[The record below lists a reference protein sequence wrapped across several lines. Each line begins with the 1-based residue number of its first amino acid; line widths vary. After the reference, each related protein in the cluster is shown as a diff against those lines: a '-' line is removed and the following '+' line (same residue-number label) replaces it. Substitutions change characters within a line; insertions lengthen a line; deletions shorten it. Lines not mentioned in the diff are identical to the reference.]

1 MDNIIIAVCTDTSAI
16 NFLPENWKAF
26 EHVNSLRAAK
36 KKMRQ
41 AKPALVVLCIDSP
54 DDIALCQSVSQYIR
68 QGLANA
74 VSRIVV
80 IHSES
85 QKLNEVEWLEEYQ
98 VNACLSAR
106 QDKSLFNKS
115 VLNRELDTF
124 DYIESTYRQHDAET
138 EMLMCISQFSRANE
152 STKALLNTFS
162 HSLARLCHAAY
173 SCEIYIENNNR
184 YRAVAATDT
193 PSNMA
198 DAFKNTFMGSTLPA
212 FLLKAIEE
220 QQPQIDLLHANSGI
234 EAVLQQSSV
243 TIGSYLAFPIVV
255 YKRVI
260 CLLFFLIPE
269 SDMSRVSMKQI
280 NVINKASEQLTILLE
295 RRKAEYS
302 LKNQYKRLQSALL
315 ELKSTKEELESREKL
330 ASIGRMAAGI
340 AHEINN
346 PLSFVI
352 SNFSSMDKY
361 LDSIMTLQTMQSEL
375 LTCIDIQQSQ
385 EAQKLKASLTSFKQ
399 KEGIEFILEDIRA
412 IVTDSF
418 NGLQRVENIIA
429 DLRTFTDVKTN
440 EGDTCD
446 IQKVLNEILKVYKY
460 DEKRPVDIHCEIPSL
475 APIPFNT
482 GLIEQV
488 LNNVL
493 KNAIQA
499 LEGANVVKPVVTI
512 KVFNESECFNLVVRD
527 NGPGIDEPTKAK
539 MYDPFFT
546 TKPIGEGVGLGLSV
560 TFNIL
565 QKLGGTIT
573 CNTELGKYTE
583 FKIALPLNSAQ

>member
-1 MDNIIIAVCTDTSAI
+1 MDNPIIVVCTHANTAQ
-16 NFLPENWKAF
+16 FVPESWKTV
-26 EHVNSLRAAK
+26 EHANSLRAAK

-41 AKPALVVLCIDSP
+41 AKPALVLLCIDSP
-54 DDIALCQSVSQYIR
+54 DDVALCQSVSQYIR
-68 QGLANA
+68 EGLANA

-80 IHSES
+80 MHSES
-85 QKLNEVEWLEEYQ
+85 EKLDEVEWLEEFQ
-98 VNACLSAR
+98 VNACLCAR
-106 QDKSLFNKS
+106 HEKRLFNQS
-115 VLNRELDTF
+115 VLKRELDTF
-124 DYIESTYRQHDAET
+124 DYIESTYKQHDAET

-152 STKALLNTFS
+152 TTKVLLSTFS
-162 HSLARLCHAAY
+162 QSLARLCHAAY
-173 SCEIYIENNNR
+173 SCEIYINNDG
-184 YRAVAATDT
+184 YHAVAANDT
-193 PSNMA
+193 PSDMN
-198 DAFKNTFMGSTLPA
+198 DAFESLFTGKALPN

-234 EAVLQQSSV
+234 DSVLDQSS
-243 TIGSYLAFPIVV
+243 TPIGSYLAFPIVV
-255 YKRVI
+255 YKRVL

-280 NVINKASEQLTILLE
+280 NIINKASEQLTVLLE

-399 KEGIEFILEDIRA
+399 REGIEFVLEDIRA

-446 IQKVLNEILKVYKY
+446 IQKVLNETLKVYKY
-460 DEKRPVDIHCEIPSL
+460 DEKSPIDIHVDIPSL
-475 APIPFNT
+475 TPIPFNT
-482 GLIEQV
+482 GAIEQV
-488 LNNVL
+488 VNNLV

-499 LEGANVVKPVVTI
+499 FEGADITKPALAVKA
-512 KVFNESECFNLVVRD
+512 FNEKDCFNLIVRD
-527 NGPGIDEPTKAK
+527 NGPGIDDATKAK

-546 TKPIGEGVGLGLSV
+546 TKQIGKGVGLGLSV
-560 TFNIL
+560 TMNIV
-565 QKLGGTIT
+565 QKLGGSIT
-573 CNTELGKYTE
+573 CNTELGRYTE
-583 FKIALPLNSAQ
+583 FKVALPLTRAS

>member
-1 MDNIIIAVCTDTSAI
+1 MDNPIIVVCTHANTTQ
-16 NFLPENWKAF
+16 FVPESWKTF
-26 EHVNSLRAAK
+26 EHANSLRAAK

-41 AKPALVVLCIDSP
+41 AKPALVLLCIDSP
-54 DDIALCQSVSQYIR
+54 DAVALCQSVSQYIR
-68 QGLANA
+68 EGLANA

-80 IHSES
+80 MHSES
-85 QKLNEVEWLEEYQ
+85 EKLDEVEWLEEFQ
-98 VNACLSAR
+98 VNACLCAR
-106 QDKSLFNKS
+106 HEKRLFNQS
-115 VLNRELDTF
+115 VLKRELDTF
-124 DYIESTYRQHDAET
+124 DYIESTYKQHDAET

-152 STKALLNTFS
+152 TTKVLLSTFS
-162 HSLARLCHAAY
+162 QSLARLCHAAY
-173 SCEIYIENNNR
+173 SCEIYINSDG
-184 YRAVAATDT
+184 YHAVAAKDT
-193 PSNMA
+193 PSNMN
-198 DAFKNTFMGSTLPA
+198 DAFESLFTGKTLPN

-234 EAVLQQSSV
+234 DTVLDQSSAP
-243 TIGSYLAFPIVV
+243 IGSYLAFPIVV
-255 YKRVI
+255 YKRVL

-280 NVINKASEQLTILLE
+280 NIINKASEQLTVLLE

-399 KEGIEFILEDIRA
+399 REGIEFVLEDIRA

-418 NGLQRVENIIA
+418 NGLQRVESIIA

-446 IQKVLNEILKVYKY
+446 IQKVLNETLKVYKY
-460 DEKRPVDIHCEIPSL
+460 DEKSPVDIHVDIPSL

-482 GLIEQV
+482 GAIEQV
-488 LNNVL
+488 VNNLV
-493 KNAIQA
+493 KNAIQVF
-499 LEGANVVKPVVTI
+499 EGADITKPAVAVKA
-512 KVFNESECFNLVVRD
+512 FNEKDCFNLIVRD
-527 NGPGIDEPTKAK
+527 NGPGIDDATKAK

-546 TKPIGEGVGLGLSV
+546 TKPIGKGVGLGLSV
-560 TFNIL
+560 TMNIV
-565 QKLGGTIT
+565 QKLGGSIT
-573 CNTELGKYTE
+573 CTTELGRYTE
-583 FKIALPLNSAQ
+583 FKVSLPLTRAS